1 MTSDVMTR
9 NPYQLLGARSL
20 SSARRG
26 GLKEVLLPILVGVSL
41 GYVLG
46 VTFSLEETDS
56 EDHLVQ
62 VEHDVPESTLF
73 FLRCIIIVGPGAKK
87 ALSFMTAIRDTY
99 GSACNQTIYYTS
111 SEEIKKKA
119 ADQYVVLVDS
129 KANAFFWNHFKFAL
143 EDSAQ
148 VPAQWTFV
156 GDEQVFLSVPNLR
169 KLVRTVSHKR
179 PIMFGRIFVQR
190 SILYYIFP
198 FLQPERISV
207 QSGMVLTT
215 AAIKKLSGCKG
226 YFLPRATESTLFA
239 CAKEVG
245 IKMVD
250 PVDEVGMWLLA
261 YRGIKKFPAL
271 TCSHSLFSK
280 LWVRS
285 CSTNPL
291 NLVMVDGQEMR
302 FKQRA
307 VVKFLFHEEIP
318 ANEIH
323 IRLQNVY
330 KEEALSY
337 SQVKFWTAEFR
348 RGRKSINDEERWG
361 RPANATSEQNAA
373 AVEKMV
379 LQNRRI
385 SIAEIMKDLGLSYGT
400 VENILTERLRMSKV
414 TARWVPKTLS
424 AFEKKCRVEHS
435 NEILSC
441 GSTTMTLS
449 PRNKAEKWRRADSP
463 RPVRPRMEPT
473 AGKVLA
479 TIFWDAEG
487 ILLVDYLKENATI
500 TGHYYANLLF
510 QLREAIKEKRRGKVT
525 RGILLLQD
533 NAPVHRSKVAVAA
546 ARACGFELL
555 SHPPYSPDLAPS
567 VYFLFGNLKQHL
579 RETRFRDE
587 NELKSAVE
595 SFFDSCDKNFFLN
608 GLKNL
613 KSRYEKCIDVGGAYI

>member
-435 NEILSC
+435 NEILRSFQNSGEEFLQRVVTGDELWIHHYDPESQEQSRKVEAC
-441 GSTTMTLS
+441 RLS
-449 PRNKAEKWRRADSP
+449 ETSETADGTHG
-463 RPVRPRMEPT
+463 RE
-473 AGKVLA
+473 
-479 TIFWDAEG
+479 
-487 ILLVDYLKENATI
+487 ENATI